1 MTATVAS
8 HIWKVIEPISN
19 QVSQIS
25 YPYNY
30 SYNGLIH
37 VEGPISPVD
46 PNPAISAPAVFPQSG
61 HIRLEKRVLFQNC
74 PHFFQTGTH
83 QKVRTTHRGPIYQMK
98 APEKAYQKRKK
109 YVFLIMRMSR
119 EAFEF

>member
-1 MTATVAS
+1 MPSSESRYHVHEMTATVAS

-46 PNPAISAPAVFPQSG
+46 PNPAISAWKNGCFSKIV
-61 HIRLEKRVLFQNC
+61 HI
-74 PHFFQTGTH
+74 FFQTGTH

-98 APEKAYQKRKK
+98 APEKAYQKRKE
-109 YVFLIMRMSR
+109 YVFLINRDVQGSL
-119 EAFEF
+119 